1 MDCCV
6 QVVAQ
11 RAGADLHECDFCC
24 LLLLL
29 LFVVVCLH
37 RRCLDDCSW
46 LYFLF
51 PQMGPDLFTLATAM
65 FDLNNCSVTIVTG
78 NPKTDPVL
86 QAVWT
91 VSPCSKQ

>member
-1 MDCCV
+1 
-6 QVVAQ
+6 
-11 RAGADLHECDFCC
+11 
-24 LLLLL
+24 
-29 LFVVVCLH
+29 
-37 RRCLDDCSW
+37 
-46 LYFLF
+46 
-51 PQMGPDLFTLATAM
+51 MGPDLFTLATAM